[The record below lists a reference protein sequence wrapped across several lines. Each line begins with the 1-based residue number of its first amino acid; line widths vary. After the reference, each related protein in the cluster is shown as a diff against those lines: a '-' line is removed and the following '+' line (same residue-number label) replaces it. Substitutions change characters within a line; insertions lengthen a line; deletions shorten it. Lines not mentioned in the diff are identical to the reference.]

1 MTTFESF
8 KKFGLEM
15 DSAMG
20 GILIIA
26 GSAITVLGLAAVIVD
41 QVTRNIGL
49 QGAMLFLFL
58 FLFLAPGFV
67 LVSIGVR
74 KFRKDKKRVD
84 GLREAYENNH
94 CIMADIV
101 GVHLTTTND
110 ETSNNIFQGVRYR
123 KYYTIECHYKD
134 PAGVTHIYYSPAIYY
149 DPTGLINAKQVP
161 VYIDRNNEKNFFVDI
176 DKALAPVEV
185 HM

>member
-26 GSAITVLGLAAVIVD
+26 GSAVTVLGLAAVIVD
-41 QVTRNIGL
+41 QVTGNIGL
-49 QGAMLFLFL
+49 KGAMLLLFL

-84 GLREAYENNH
+84 GLREAYENNR

-110 ETSNNIFQGVRYR
+110 ETSNNIFQGVRHR

-149 DPTGLINAKQVP
+149 DPTGLINAQQVP

-176 DKALAPVEV
+176 DRVLTTVKV
-185 HM
+185 HG